1 MHVFSVLLR
10 HLRVSTLP
18 AAVAAVALF
27 APSAAG
33 AAEEP
38 RPFTPADLVAVRG
51 VSDPRVSPDGAWV
64 AYVVRTSDIDEDRAT
79 SDLWMVSW
87 DGART
92 VQLTY
97 TEEESES
104 HPRWS
109 PDNRFLGF
117 LAARGDDDAKD
128 QVWLLDRA
136 GGEARQLT
144 TLPGG
149 VVDYAWSPDGKRLA
163 LIASDP
169 DPEDPAPDATEN
181 EKAELKK
188 KTPAPIVIDR
198 YQFKED
204 GTGYLRH
211 FRDHLYLFDVETAK
225 AELLTP
231 GDYDEFHPA
240 WSPDGSR
247 IAFVSKR
254 DGDPDRNENSDVF
267 IIEARPGAEPVQ
279 LTHFESADAAPYWG
293 APAWS
298 PDGTAIAYLQGGPR
312 KYRDYDPPTLA
323 VIPAA
328 GGEPRLLAADLD
340 RAVTDVSWSA
350 DGRALGFLLE
360 DDRSQQLARIPAENG
375 EVERLTEPGAV
386 VWSYSTAAGRTA
398 ALITRPDQPAEVFA
412 LDDGGAL
419 RQLSD
424 QNRELLERLRLG
436 AVEGISAIAADGSE
450 VRGILVKP
458 PGFAAGKRYPLV
470 FLIHG
475 GPLAQDGFEFDAMA
489 QALAGAGYLVAQPNY
504 RGSSGR
510 GREYSRALWGRW
522 GAFEPTDVL
531 AVVDR
536 LIADGLA
543 DPERLGIAGWSYG
556 GMTTNYTIA
565 STDRFAAAVS
575 GAGISNQITGYGTDL
590 YVRQYELEFGKP
602 WEGLD
607 GYLGA
612 SYPFFHAD
620 RIHTPT
626 LFLCGEKD
634 FNVPVINSEQMYQ
647 ALRSLGVETQ
657 LVIYPGQYHGLAK
670 PSYQKDRIERYIGWF
685 DRFLKATAE

>member
-1 MHVFSVLLR
+1 MNYFSGWLRLPGAQRLVIAIATIALLSP
-10 HLRVSTLP
+10 V
-18 AAVAAVALF
+18 
-27 APSAAG
+27 AAG
-33 AAEEP
+33 AAVDPE
-38 RPFTPADLVAVRG
+38 PFTPADLLAVRQ
-51 VSDPRVSPDGAWV
+51 VKDPQVSPDGAWV
-64 AYVVRTSDIDEDRAT
+64 AFVVGTDDLEEDRPS

-87 DGART
+87 DGSRT
-92 VQLTY
+92 LQLTY
-97 TEEESES
+97 TAKESES

-117 LAARGDDDAKD
+117 LTARNGENAKS
-128 QVWLLDRA
+128 QVWLLDRT

-149 VVDYAWSPDGKRLA
+149 VTDFAWSPDGKRLA

-169 DPEDPAPDATEN
+169 DPDEPTPDDACET
-181 EKAELKK
+181 AKK

-198 YQFKED
+198 YKFKED
-204 GTGYLRH
+204 VTGYLRH
-211 FRDHLYLFDVETAK
+211 LRDHLYLFDLETAS

-231 GDYDEFHPA
+231 GDFDEFSPV

-267 IIEARPGAEPVQ
+267 VIAARAGAVPEQ
-279 LTHFESADAAPYWG
+279 LTHFESADAAPHWG

-298 PDGTAIAYLQGGPR
+298 PDGGTIAYLQGGPV

-323 VIPAA
+323 IIRAD
-328 GGEPRLLAADLD
+328 GGEPRLLATGLD
-340 RAVTDVSWSA
+340 RSATEVTWSA
-350 DGRALGFLLE
+350 DGRALLFLLE
-360 DDRSQQLARIPAENG
+360 DDRSQQLARVPAADG
-375 EVERLTEPGAV
+375 PVERLTEPGAV
-386 VWSYSTAAGRTA
+386 VWAYSTAAGRTA
-398 ALITRPDQPAEVFA
+398 LLLTRPDLPAEVFA
-412 LDDGGAL
+412 MENSGAL
-419 RQLSD
+419 RQLTD
-424 QNRELLERLRLG
+424 QNRDLLQRVQLG
-436 AVEGISAIAADGSE
+436 AVEGVSAIAADGNE
-450 VRGILVKP
+450 VHGLLVKP
-458 PGFAAGKRYPLV
+458 PGFVAGTRYPLV
-470 FLIHG
+470 VLIHG
-475 GPLAQDGFEFDAMA
+475 GPVGQDGFEFDAMA
-489 QALAGAGYLVAQPNY
+489 QAIAGANYLVVQPNY

-510 GREYSRALWGRW
+510 GREYSRVLWGRW
-522 GAFEPTDVL
+522 GAFEPTDVQ

-543 DPERLGIAGWSYG
+543 DPKRLGIAGWSYG

-565 STDRFAAAVS
+565 TTDRFAAAVS

-634 FNVPVINSEQMYQ
+634 FNVPLVNSEQMYQ
-647 ALRSLGVETQ
+647 ALRSLGVETE
-657 LVIYPGQYHGLAK
+657 LVIYPGQFHGLTT
-670 PSYQKDRIERYIGWF
+670 PSYRKDRVERYIAWF
-685 DRFLKATAE
+685 DRFLKATPE

>member
-1 MHVFSVLLR
+1 MYVFSGSLRQLLAR
-10 HLRVSTLP
+10 GLVT
-18 AAVAAVALF
+18 AIATIALIH
-27 APSAAG
+27 PVAAG
-33 AAEEP
+33 ATGNPE
-38 RPFTPADLVAVRG
+38 PFTPADLLAVRQ

-64 AYVVRTSDIDEDRAT
+64 AFVVGTSDLEEDRAT

-87 DGART
+87 DGAHT
-92 VQLTY
+92 MQLNY
-97 TEEESES
+97 TAKESES

-117 LAARGDDDAKD
+117 LAGRSGENAKS

-149 VVDYAWSPDGKRLA
+149 VTDFAWSPDGKRLA

-169 DPEDPAPDATEN
+169 DPDEPGPDAC
-181 EKAELKK
+181 EKEKK

-198 YQFKED
+198 YKFKED
-204 GTGYLRH
+204 VTGYLRH
-211 FRDHLYLFDVETAK
+211 LRDHLYLFDLETAT

-231 GDYDEFHPA
+231 GDYDEFSPT

-254 DGDPDRNENSDVF
+254 DGDPDRNQNSDIFV
-267 IIEARPGAEPVQ
+267 IAARPGAIPEQ
-279 LTHFESADAAPYWG
+279 LTHFESADAAPHWG

-298 PDGTAIAYLQGGPR
+298 PDGNAIAYLQGGPR

-323 VIPAA
+323 TIPA
-328 GGEPRLLAADLD
+328 GGGKPTLLATGLD
-340 RAVTDVSWSA
+340 RSATDVTWSA
-350 DGRALGFLLE
+350 DGRSLLFLLE
-360 DDRSQQLARIPAENG
+360 DDRSQQLARVPAADG
-375 EVERLTEPGAV
+375 PVERLTEPGAV
-386 VWSYSTAAGRTA
+386 VWAYSKAAGHTA
-398 ALITRPDQPAEVFA
+398 LLLTRPDLPAEVFA
-412 LDDGGAL
+412 MEDGGAL
-419 RQLSD
+419 RQLTD
-424 QNRELLERLRLG
+424 QNHDLLQRVQLG
-436 AVEGISAIAADGSE
+436 SVEGVSATTADGTE
-450 VRGILVKP
+450 VHGLLVTP
-458 PGFAAGKRYPLV
+458 PGFVAGTRSPLV
-470 FLIHG
+470 VFVHG
-475 GPLAQDGFEFDAMA
+475 GPVDQDGFEFDAMA
-489 QALAGAGYLVAQPNY
+489 QALAGAGYLVVQPNY

-522 GAFEPTDVL
+522 GAFEPTDVQAL
-531 AVVDR
+531 VDR

-575 GAGISNQITGYGTDL
+575 GASISNQITGYGTDL

-634 FNVPVINSEQMYQ
+634 FNVPLVNSEQMYQ
-647 ALRSLGVETQ
+647 ALRSLGVETG
-657 LVIYPGQYHGLAK
+657 LVIYPGQFHGLTT
-670 PSYQKDRIERYIGWF
+670 PSYQKDRIERYIAWF
-685 DRFLKATAE
+685 DRFLKPTAG

>member
-1 MHVFSVLLR
+1 MNIFSGLLR
-10 HLRVSTLP
+10 QLRVPFLVTAILTIVFVGQP
-18 AAVAAVALF
+18 AADAGEDRKPF
-27 APSAAG
+27 A
-33 AAEEP
+33 
-38 RPFTPADLVAVRG
+38 PADLVAVRQ

-64 AYVVRTSDIDEDRAT
+64 AYVVKTSDLDEDRAT

-92 VQLTY
+92 LQLTH

-109 PDNRFLGF
+109 PDNRSLGF
-117 LAARGDDDAKD
+117 LTARGDDDAKD

-144 TLPGG
+144 ALPGG
-149 VVDYAWSPDGKRLA
+149 VTDFVWSPDGKRLA
-163 LIASDP
+163 LIATDP
-169 DPEDPAPDATEN
+169 DPEEPAPDAG
-181 EKAELKK
+181 EKEKK

-198 YQFKED
+198 YQFKQD
-204 GTGYLRH
+204 RTGYLRH
-211 FRDHLYLFDVETAK
+211 FRDHLYLFDVETAV
-225 AELLTP
+225 AEILTP
-231 GDYDEFHPA
+231 GDFDEFSPA

-267 IIEARPGAEPVQ
+267 VIAGRPGAAPVQ
-279 LTHFESADAAPYWG
+279 LTRFESTDAGPYWG

-298 PDGTAIAYLQGGPR
+298 PDGTVIAYLQGGPR
-312 KYRDYDPPTLA
+312 KYRDYDPSTLA
-323 VIPAA
+323 IVPAR
-328 GGEPRLLAADLD
+328 GGEPRLIAAGLD
-340 RAVTDVSWSA
+340 RAATDVSWSS
-350 DGRALGFLLE
+350 DGRSLLFLLE
-360 DDRSQQLARIPAENG
+360 DDRSQQLARVPAVDG
-375 EVERLTEPGAV
+375 QVGRLTEPGAV
-386 VWSYSTAAGRTA
+386 VWSYSAAAGHTA
-398 ALITRPDQPAEVFA
+398 LLLTRPDQPAEVFA
-412 LDDGGAL
+412 MEDDGGL

-424 QNRELLERLRLG
+424 QNRDLLQRVQLG
-436 AVEGISAIAADGSE
+436 AVEGISATAAGGS
-450 VRGILVKP
+450 VVNGLLVKP
-458 PGFAAGKRYPLV
+458 PGFAVGKRYPLV

-475 GPLAQDGFEFDAMA
+475 GPLAQDGYEFDAMA
-489 QALAGAGYLVAQPNY
+489 QAIAGAGYLVAQPNY

-531 AVVDR
+531 AVADR
-536 LIADGLA
+536 LIADGIA

-575 GAGISNQITGYGTDL
+575 GAGISNQITGYGTDQ

-634 FNVPVINSEQMYQ
+634 FNVPLINSEQMYQ

-670 PSYQKDRIERYIGWF
+670 PSYRKDRIERYIGWF
-685 DRFLKATAE
+685 DRFLKAPAE

>member
-1 MHVFSVLLR
+1 MNFFSGWLRQLRAQRLVTAIATIALLSP
-10 HLRVSTLP
+10 V
-18 AAVAAVALF
+18 
-27 APSAAG
+27 AAG
-33 AAEEP
+33 ATVDPE
-38 RPFTPADLVAVRG
+38 PFTPADLLAVRQ
-51 VSDPRVSPDGAWV
+51 VNDPQVSPDGAWV
-64 AYVVRTSDIDEDRAT
+64 AFVVGTNDLEEDRPT

-87 DGART
+87 DGSRT
-92 VQLTY
+92 LQLTY
-97 TEEESES
+97 TAKVSES

-117 LAARGDDDAKD
+117 LAARNGENAKS

-144 TLPGG
+144 ALPGG
-149 VVDYAWSPDGKRLA
+149 VTDFAWSPDGKRLA

-169 DPEDPAPDATEN
+169 DADEPEPDAC
-181 EKAELKK
+181 EKEKK

-198 YQFKED
+198 YTFKED
-204 GTGYLRH
+204 VTGYLRH
-211 FRDHLYLFDVETAK
+211 LRDHLYLFDLETAT

-231 GDYDEFHPA
+231 GDYDESSPV

-267 IIEARPGAEPVQ
+267 VIAARTGAAPEQ
-279 LTHFESADAAPYWG
+279 LTHFESADAAPRWG

-298 PDGTAIAYLQGGPR
+298 PDGKVIAYLQGGPR

-323 VIPAA
+323 TIPA
-328 GGEPRLLAADLD
+328 GGGAPRLLATGLD
-340 RAVTDVSWSA
+340 RSATEVTWSA
-350 DGRALGFLLE
+350 DGRELLFLLE
-360 DDRSQQLARIPAENG
+360 DDRSQQLARVPAADG
-375 EVERLTEPGAV
+375 PVERLTEPGAV
-386 VWSYSTAAGRTA
+386 VWAYSTAAGRTA
-398 ALITRPDQPAEVFA
+398 LLLTRPDLPAEVFA
-412 LDDGGAL
+412 MEDGGAL
-419 RQLSD
+419 RRLTD
-424 QNRELLERLRLG
+424 QNRDLLQRVQLG
-436 AVEGISAIAADGSE
+436 AVEGVSATAADGNQ
-450 VRGILVKP
+450 VHGLLVKP
-458 PGFAAGKRYPLV
+458 PEFVAGKRFPLV
-470 FLIHG
+470 VLIHG
-475 GPLAQDGFEFDAMA
+475 GPVGQDGFEFDAMA
-489 QALAGAGYLVAQPNY
+489 QAIAGAGYLVVQPNY

-510 GREYSRALWGRW
+510 GREYSRVLWGRW
-522 GAFEPTDVL
+522 GAFEPTDVQ

-543 DPERLGIAGWSYG
+543 DPQRLGIAGWSYG

-607 GYLGA
+607 GYLAA

-634 FNVPVINSEQMYQ
+634 FNVPLVNSEQMYQ
-647 ALRSLGVETQ
+647 ALRSLGVETE
-657 LVIYPGQYHGLAK
+657 LVIYPGQFHGLTT
-670 PSYQKDRIERYIGWF
+670 PSYRKDRVERYIAWF
-685 DRFLKATAE
+685 DRFLKESPG